1 MSLVKQ
7 LWMGIFFILIL
18 SLGGSFFISTITAK
32 HYLEQQLQLKNIDNA
47 TALALS
53 MSQMEKDPV
62 TLELLISA
70 QFDSGHYE
78 SIKLTDP
85 TGEILAE
92 RHFENISNFH
102 IPAWFNQLLSLEV
115 HAGVAQVQ
123 DGWQQ
128 YGTLEVRS
136 HSRYAKKELWNST
149 MKLLQWF
156 LIASL
161 LCGMAGTLVL
171 KLITK
176 PLDSVVAQAEAI
188 GQSRFITS
196 KEPKTWEFKRL
207 VQSMNALSSNVKSM
221 LEKKTQQLETLREE
235 SQQDALTKLPNREH
249 FLNMLDS
256 TLTRE
261 DSVNNGSLCMVRI
274 LNLANVNQQLGHQS
288 TDKFLIGIANAI
300 IDIADT
306 HSDNYV
312 GRLNGTDF
320 IVVNFSGESV
330 TDTAQALEK
339 IIRPQ
344 LTQHLATV
352 EIAAPIAG
360 CYYQP
365 EEPRGQLLSRLDG
378 ALALAEQKGDHAI
391 VTLEDNV
398 HPSSQRN
405 LNDWRQTIVT
415 ALDANQVELGHF
427 PVRMSNGELLHWEK
441 PIRLHI
447 DGNWQ
452 PAGYFIGWAVRLG
465 LLPQIDL
472 KVVELALKEIIQHQ
486 NPIAINMS
494 ESALCD
500 AAFRTQ
506 VKELLQNHTEHNPLL
521 WIELP
526 ESCAV
531 RHLSLL
537 RQFCIDLRAL
547 GCRIGLEHVGLEF
560 THIRELQDIGLHYL
574 KIDSAIV
581 RNIDTQI
588 TNHQFLQGLCA
599 IGHSLDIIMIAEGVT
614 TATEQNTLKKLHIDA
629 MTGPGI
635 KY

>member
-18 SLGGSFFISTITAK
+18 ALGGSFFISTVTAK

-47 TALALS
+47 TSLALS

-62 TLELLISA
+62 TLELLIAA

-85 TGEILAE
+85 NGKILVE
-92 RHFENISNFH
+92 RRYENIGNFH
-102 IPAWFNQLLSLEV
+102 IPLWFNRLLSLEV
-115 HAGVAQVQ
+115 TPGIAQVQ

-136 HSRYAKKELWNST
+136 HSRYAKKELWRST

-161 LCGMAGTLVL
+161 LCGVAGTFVL

-176 PLDSVVAQAEAI
+176 PLDNVVAQAEAI

-196 KEPKTWEFKRL
+196 EEPKTWEFKRL
-207 VQSMNALSSNVKSM
+207 VQSMNKLSASVKAM
-221 LEKKTQQLETLREE
+221 LEKKTQQLEALREE
-235 SQQDALTKLPNREH
+235 SQQDSLTKLPNREH
-249 FLNMLDS
+249 FLNLLDS

-261 DSVNNGSLCMVRI
+261 DSASNGSLCMTRI
-274 LNLANVNQQLGHQS
+274 LNLADVNQSLGHQA
-288 TDKFLIGIANAI
+288 TDKLLISIANI
-300 IDIADT
+300 FIDFT
-306 HSDNYV
+306 HAHTENYA

-320 IVVNFSGESV
+320 VLVNFNGDPVAE
-330 TDTAQALEK
+330 TAKKLEQA
-339 IIRPQ
+339 ISAQ
-344 LTQHLATV
+344 LTQWANDT
-352 EIAAPIAG
+352 EIATPIAG
-360 CYYQP
+360 CHYLP

-378 ALALAEQKGDHAI
+378 ALALAEQKGDHAV
-391 VTLEDNV
+391 VTLEDNI

-405 LNDWRQTIVT
+405 LHDWRQTIST
-415 ALDANQVELGHF
+415 ALDANHVELGHF
-427 PVRMSNGELLHWEK
+427 PVRLDNGELLHWEK

-447 DGNWQ
+447 DKAWQ

-465 LLPQIDL
+465 LLPDIDL
-472 KVVELALKEIIQHQ
+472 KVVELALQQIGNTKE
-486 NPIAINMS
+486 PLAINMS

-500 AAFRTQ
+500 AKFRT
-506 VKELLQNHTEHNPLL
+506 KIKTLLQQQPEKTPYL

-537 RQFCIDLRAL
+537 RQFCIDLHAL
-547 GCRIGLEHVGLEF
+547 GCRVGLEHVGLEF
-560 THIRELQDIGLHYL
+560 TQIRELQNIGLHYL

-581 RNIDTQI
+581 RDIDTQ
-588 TNHQFLQGLCA
+588 TANHQFLQSLCA
-599 IGHSLDIIMIAEGVT
+599 IGHSLGIVMIAEGVVSK
-614 TATEQNTLKKLHIDA
+614 AEQQALVKLHIDA
-629 MTGPGI
+629 VTGPGVV
-635 KY
+635 